1 MKKIILNQKSYLL
14 YDEMVEFKKEF
25 DKIKLNDYEFIL
37 FPQVCYL
44 SMFNN
49 AKYPVGAQN
58 FYRTK
63 TASFTGE
70 INLQTLSSMNINY
83 TLIGHYERKKLIGET
98 KEFTKEK
105 LFRSLNSKFNTI
117 LCVGETKKTNRPF
130 LYIKKDLTYYLK
142 SIEKKNLK
150 YLSIVYEPNWAIGT
164 GEIQCTDK
172 ILKTIDQIK
181 QEVENSSQEQ
191 KELQSQIKED
201 LSESSLT
208 IAEQIEKLKSKI
220 AELSQTEQNITQVCE
235 SLVEKQP
242 AAIEEVGN
250 QETQPLVEGAAEQ
263 ADCAE
268 VCLAEQTLATVQT
281 TEVEAKEEVSTET
294 FVISLGEEEL
304 DFSSF
309 STQQIKELVLKLLE
323 RL

>member
-1 MKKIILNQKSYLL
+1 MSNLKSKMKTYSFWISLVSAVLIIIRILGEYFGWFINEKLIMDIVTGICGVLVLL
-14 YDEMVEFKKEF
+14 G
-25 DKIKLNDYEFIL
+25 I
-37 FPQVCYL
+37 
-44 SMFNN
+44 
-49 AKYPVGAQN
+49 
-58 FYRTK
+58 
-63 TASFTGE
+63 
-70 INLQTLSSMNINY
+70 LSSP
-83 TLIGHYERKKLIGET
+83 TKGE
-98 KEFTKEK
+98 
-105 LFRSLNSKFNTI
+105 
-117 LCVGETKKTNRPF
+117 ETVEN
-130 LYIKKDLTYYLK
+130 
-142 SIEKKNLK
+142 
-150 YLSIVYEPNWAIGT
+150 
-164 GEIQCTDK
+164 
-172 ILKTIDQIK
+172 TIDQIK

-201 LSESSLT
+201 LSESNLT

-235 SLVEKQP
+235 SLVEEQP

-250 QETQPLVEGAAEQ
+250 QETQPLVEVAAEQ
-263 ADCAE
+263 AGCAE
-268 VCLAEQTLATVQT
+268 VCLAEETLATVQT

>member
-1 MKKIILNQKSYLL
+1 MSNLKSKMKTYSFWISLVSAVLIIVRILGEYFGWFINEKLVMDIVTGICGVLVLL
-14 YDEMVEFKKEF
+14 G
-25 DKIKLNDYEFIL
+25 I
-37 FPQVCYL
+37 
-44 SMFNN
+44 
-49 AKYPVGAQN
+49 
-58 FYRTK
+58 
-63 TASFTGE
+63 
-70 INLQTLSSMNINY
+70 LSSP
-83 TLIGHYERKKLIGET
+83 TKGE
-98 KEFTKEK
+98 
-105 LFRSLNSKFNTI
+105 
-117 LCVGETKKTNRPF
+117 ETVEN
-130 LYIKKDLTYYLK
+130 
-142 SIEKKNLK
+142 
-150 YLSIVYEPNWAIGT
+150 
-164 GEIQCTDK
+164 
-172 ILKTIDQIK
+172 TIDQIK

-235 SLVEKQP
+235 SLVEEQP

-250 QETQPLVEGAAEQ
+250 QETQPLVEVAAEQ

-268 VCLAEQTLATVQT
+268 VYLAEETLATVQT
-281 TEVEAKEEVSTET
+281 TEIEAKEEVSTET

>member
-1 MKKIILNQKSYLL
+1 MSNLKSKMKTYSFWISLVSAVLIIVRILGEYFGWFINEKLL
-14 YDEMVEFKKEF
+14 MDIV
-25 DKIKLNDYEFIL
+25 
-37 FPQVCYL
+37 
-44 SMFNN
+44 
-49 AKYPVGAQN
+49 
-58 FYRTK
+58 
-63 TASFTGE
+63 TG
-70 INLQTLSSMNINY
+70 ICGVLVLLGILSSP
-83 TLIGHYERKKLIGET
+83 TKGE
-98 KEFTKEK
+98 
-105 LFRSLNSKFNTI
+105 
-117 LCVGETKKTNRPF
+117 ETVEN
-130 LYIKKDLTYYLK
+130 
-142 SIEKKNLK
+142 
-150 YLSIVYEPNWAIGT
+150 
-164 GEIQCTDK
+164 
-172 ILKTIDQIK
+172 TIDQIK

-235 SLVEKQP
+235 SLVEEQP
-242 AAIEEVGN
+242 AAIEEVDN
-250 QETQPLVEGAAEQ
+250 QETQPLVEVPAEQ
-263 ADCAE
+263 AGCAE
-268 VCLAEQTLATVQT
+268 VCLAEETLATVQT

>member
-1 MKKIILNQKSYLL
+1 MSNLKSKMKTYSFWISLVSAVLIIIRILGEYFGWFINEKLVMDIVTGICGVLVLL
-14 YDEMVEFKKEF
+14 G
-25 DKIKLNDYEFIL
+25 I
-37 FPQVCYL
+37 
-44 SMFNN
+44 
-49 AKYPVGAQN
+49 
-58 FYRTK
+58 
-63 TASFTGE
+63 
-70 INLQTLSSMNINY
+70 LSSP
-83 TLIGHYERKKLIGET
+83 TKGE
-98 KEFTKEK
+98 
-105 LFRSLNSKFNTI
+105 
-117 LCVGETKKTNRPF
+117 KTVEN
-130 LYIKKDLTYYLK
+130 
-142 SIEKKNLK
+142 
-150 YLSIVYEPNWAIGT
+150 
-164 GEIQCTDK
+164 
-172 ILKTIDQIK
+172 TIDQIK

-235 SLVEKQP
+235 SLVEEQP

>member
-1 MKKIILNQKSYLL
+1 MKTYSFWISLVSAVLIIIRILGEYFGWFINEKLVMDIVTGICGVLVLL
-14 YDEMVEFKKEF
+14 G
-25 DKIKLNDYEFIL
+25 I
-37 FPQVCYL
+37 
-44 SMFNN
+44 
-49 AKYPVGAQN
+49 
-58 FYRTK
+58 
-63 TASFTGE
+63 
-70 INLQTLSSMNINY
+70 LSSP
-83 TLIGHYERKKLIGET
+83 TKGE
-98 KEFTKEK
+98 
-105 LFRSLNSKFNTI
+105 
-117 LCVGETKKTNRPF
+117 ETVEN
-130 LYIKKDLTYYLK
+130 
-142 SIEKKNLK
+142 
-150 YLSIVYEPNWAIGT
+150 
-164 GEIQCTDK
+164 
-172 ILKTIDQIK
+172 TIDQIK

-235 SLVEKQP
+235 SLVEEQP

-250 QETQPLVEGAAEQ
+250 QETQPLVEVAAEQ

-268 VCLAEQTLATVQT
+268 VYLAEETLATVQT
-281 TEVEAKEEVSTET
+281 TEVETKEEVSIET

>member
-1 MKKIILNQKSYLL
+1 MKTYSFWISLVSAVLIIVRILGEYFGWFINEKLL
-14 YDEMVEFKKEF
+14 MDIV
-25 DKIKLNDYEFIL
+25 
-37 FPQVCYL
+37 
-44 SMFNN
+44 
-49 AKYPVGAQN
+49 
-58 FYRTK
+58 
-63 TASFTGE
+63 TG
-70 INLQTLSSMNINY
+70 ICGVLVLLGILSSP
-83 TLIGHYERKKLIGET
+83 TKGE
-98 KEFTKEK
+98 
-105 LFRSLNSKFNTI
+105 
-117 LCVGETKKTNRPF
+117 ETVEN
-130 LYIKKDLTYYLK
+130 
-142 SIEKKNLK
+142 
-150 YLSIVYEPNWAIGT
+150 
-164 GEIQCTDK
+164 
-172 ILKTIDQIK
+172 TIDQIK

-235 SLVEKQP
+235 SLVEEQP
-242 AAIEEVGN
+242 AAIEEVDN
-250 QETQPLVEGAAEQ
+250 QETQPLVEVPAEQ
-263 ADCAE
+263 AGCAE
-268 VCLAEQTLATVQT
+268 VCLAEETLATVQT

>member
-1 MKKIILNQKSYLL
+1 MKTYSFWISLVSAVLIIIRILGEYFGWFINEKLVMDIVTGICGVLVLL
-14 YDEMVEFKKEF
+14 G
-25 DKIKLNDYEFIL
+25 I
-37 FPQVCYL
+37 
-44 SMFNN
+44 
-49 AKYPVGAQN
+49 
-58 FYRTK
+58 
-63 TASFTGE
+63 
-70 INLQTLSSMNINY
+70 LSSP
-83 TLIGHYERKKLIGET
+83 TKGE
-98 KEFTKEK
+98 
-105 LFRSLNSKFNTI
+105 
-117 LCVGETKKTNRPF
+117 KTVEN
-130 LYIKKDLTYYLK
+130 
-142 SIEKKNLK
+142 
-150 YLSIVYEPNWAIGT
+150 
-164 GEIQCTDK
+164 
-172 ILKTIDQIK
+172 TIDQIT

-235 SLVEKQP
+235 SLVEEQP

-250 QETQPLVEGAAEQ
+250 QETQPLVEVADEQ

-268 VCLAEQTLATVQT
+268 VYLEEETLATVQT
-281 TEVEAKEEVSTET
+281 TEVESKEEVSTET

>member
-1 MKKIILNQKSYLL
+1 MSNLKSKMKTYSFWISLVSAVLIIVRILGEYFGWFINEKLVMDIVTGICGVLVLL
-14 YDEMVEFKKEF
+14 G
-25 DKIKLNDYEFIL
+25 I
-37 FPQVCYL
+37 
-44 SMFNN
+44 
-49 AKYPVGAQN
+49 
-58 FYRTK
+58 
-63 TASFTGE
+63 
-70 INLQTLSSMNINY
+70 LSSP
-83 TLIGHYERKKLIGET
+83 TKGE
-98 KEFTKEK
+98 
-105 LFRSLNSKFNTI
+105 
-117 LCVGETKKTNRPF
+117 ETVEN
-130 LYIKKDLTYYLK
+130 
-142 SIEKKNLK
+142 
-150 YLSIVYEPNWAIGT
+150 
-164 GEIQCTDK
+164 
-172 ILKTIDQIK
+172 TIDQIK

-235 SLVEKQP
+235 SLVEEQP
-242 AAIEEVGN
+242 AAIEEVSN
-250 QETQPLVEGAAEQ
+250 QETQPLVEVAAEQ
-263 ADCAE
+263 AGCAE
-268 VCLAEQTLATVQT
+268 VCLAEETLATVQT

>member
-1 MKKIILNQKSYLL
+1 MSNLKSKMKTYSFWISLVSAVLIIVRILGEYFGWFINEKLVMDIVTGICGVLVLL
-14 YDEMVEFKKEF
+14 G
-25 DKIKLNDYEFIL
+25 I
-37 FPQVCYL
+37 
-44 SMFNN
+44 
-49 AKYPVGAQN
+49 
-58 FYRTK
+58 
-63 TASFTGE
+63 
-70 INLQTLSSMNINY
+70 LSSP
-83 TLIGHYERKKLIGET
+83 TKGE
-98 KEFTKEK
+98 
-105 LFRSLNSKFNTI
+105 
-117 LCVGETKKTNRPF
+117 ETVEN
-130 LYIKKDLTYYLK
+130 
-142 SIEKKNLK
+142 
-150 YLSIVYEPNWAIGT
+150 
-164 GEIQCTDK
+164 
-172 ILKTIDQIK
+172 TIDQIK

-201 LSESSLT
+201 LTESSLT

-235 SLVEKQP
+235 SLVEEQP

-250 QETQPLVEGAAEQ
+250 QETQPLVEVAVEQ
-263 ADCAE
+263 AGCAE
-268 VCLAEQTLATVQT
+268 VCLAEETLATVQT

>member
-1 MKKIILNQKSYLL
+1 MKTYSFWISLVSAVLIIIRILGEYFGWFINEKLIMDIVTGICGVLVLL
-14 YDEMVEFKKEF
+14 G
-25 DKIKLNDYEFIL
+25 I
-37 FPQVCYL
+37 
-44 SMFNN
+44 
-49 AKYPVGAQN
+49 
-58 FYRTK
+58 
-63 TASFTGE
+63 
-70 INLQTLSSMNINY
+70 LSSP
-83 TLIGHYERKKLIGET
+83 TKGE
-98 KEFTKEK
+98 
-105 LFRSLNSKFNTI
+105 
-117 LCVGETKKTNRPF
+117 ETVEN
-130 LYIKKDLTYYLK
+130 
-142 SIEKKNLK
+142 
-150 YLSIVYEPNWAIGT
+150 
-164 GEIQCTDK
+164 
-172 ILKTIDQIK
+172 TIDQIK

-201 LSESSLT
+201 LSESNLT

-235 SLVEKQP
+235 SLVEEQP

-250 QETQPLVEGAAEQ
+250 QETQPLVEVAAEQ
-263 ADCAE
+263 AGCAE
-268 VCLAEQTLATVQT
+268 VCLAEETLATVQT